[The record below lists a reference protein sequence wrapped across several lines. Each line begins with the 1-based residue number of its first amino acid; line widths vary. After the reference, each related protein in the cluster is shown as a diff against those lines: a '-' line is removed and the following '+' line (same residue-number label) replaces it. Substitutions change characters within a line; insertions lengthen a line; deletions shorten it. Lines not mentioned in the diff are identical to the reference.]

1 MLYRRLLIG
10 MLLSFYCV
18 GVMGRVTSM
27 VGLLGLFLFLMF
39 LPIRFPRG
47 RILGSLQ
54 IKLVELQAS
63 IFYPETHTLAA
74 RTLGFTFLP
83 LPAT

>member
-10 MLLSFYCV
+10 MLLSLYCV
-18 GVMGRVTSM
+18 GVMMGRVM
-27 VGLLGLFLFLMF
+27 VGLIGLFLFLMF

-83 LPAT
+83 LVPAT